1 MIHTHTHVCV
11 CVVCAVLSLSVMSD
25 SLQPHKLQHVR
36 FPCPWGFSRQEYW
49 TGLPC
54 PPPGDLPNPGIIL
67 SSPALQAG
75 LYCLSHQGSPYMCV
89 CVCVCG
95 VCTLDVIFHRILN
108 IVLCAIQCY
117 THFLRLNLMA
127 VVIHISYFGIWLAEK
142 LVGFHQ
148 WHSNFE
154 PVLSR

>member
-1 MIHTHTHVCV
+1 MPSSRGSSQPRDHTQLSCIAGRSLLSEPPGKPIYVCV
-11 CVVCAVLSLSVMSD
+11 CV
-25 SLQPHKLQHVR
+25 
-36 FPCPWGFSRQEYW
+36 W
-49 TGLPC
+49 
-54 PPPGDLPNPGIIL
+54 
-67 SSPALQAG
+67 
-75 LYCLSHQGSPYMCV
+75 
-89 CVCVCG
+89 CG